1 LIQFSLC
8 SKGNSQVS
16 TGKEPKGNTLV
27 GKDTLASST
36 SVRYLR
42 QTIALISCIF
52 SMRDDPDNQY
62 RRRSVVFDVLRAE
75 SSRQLT
81 MLRIDKFSDGQVTT
95 LRLSGRIQSKH
106 LRELQFQIEGFTQK
120 TMLDLEEVKLVD
132 RATVQFLSQCESN
145 GLDLLNCPL
154 YVREWILRERNRE
167 LG

>member
-1 LIQFSLC
+1 MRPSLATVEDE
-8 SKGNSQVS
+8 GNSPCQI
-16 TGKEPKGNTLV
+16 GV
-27 GKDTLASST
+27 GRPNEWTRPCRVAEAG
-36 SVRYLR
+36 RPR
-42 QTIALISCIF
+42 Q
-52 SMRDDPDNQY
+52 R
-62 RRRSVVFDVLRAE
+62 
-75 SSRQLT
+75 T